1 MKKSL
6 TKPYLKKYVKVVL
19 IAGLS
24 FLVVALVLSRDVV
37 YLNMT
42 TADLQRNVE
51 LFDGVLMACAEPFDV
66 HVVPAHFTRS
76 QADWKCLETRPLLFA
91 MLSKMTGWSSGPSG
105 CLMYRLEQLKKSDLD
120 DPIKLQIRDAFL
132 RKTASEGMLAG
143 TRYLQYATS
152 EAQEK
157 RMMGTCR
164 GHAEND
170 K

>member
-76 QADWKCLETRPLLFA
+76 RADWKCLETRPLLFA

-120 DPIKLQIRDAFL
+120 DPIKLQIRDAFFAEDSIRRYAGWYPL
-132 RKTASEGMLAG
+132 FTVRHIGGAGKT
-143 TRYLQYATS
+143 
-152 EAQEK
+152 
-157 RMMGTCR
+157 
-164 GHAEND
+164 ND
-170 K
+170 GNMSGSR